1 MDAGILGTE
10 GVAARALGS
19 GQGVLIP
26 PALEHPLPVSL
37 TVSLPVLLSPDPHD
51 PVPKQ
56 SAGGDVPGR
65 TQPV

>member
-1 MDAGILGTE
+1 MPGWTLGTE
-10 GVAARALGS
+10 GGGQS
-19 GQGVLIP
+19 PGQGRGVLTP
-26 PALEHPLPVSL
+26 PALERPLPISL